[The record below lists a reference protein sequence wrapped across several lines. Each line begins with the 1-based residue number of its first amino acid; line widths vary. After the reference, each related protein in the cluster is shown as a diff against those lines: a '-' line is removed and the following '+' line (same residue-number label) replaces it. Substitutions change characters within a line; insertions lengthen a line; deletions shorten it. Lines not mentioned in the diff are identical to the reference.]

1 MFQLFMLLAARWYAS
16 NYLVLDM
23 SVASVVVR
31 SLNKCPQNWLSTR
44 KISFHDTFMIF
55 IIITINNVMII
66 ITLCPEAT
74 SSCNRCFFNVRC
86 PCQPPHRHRHQWDT
100 APSPS
105 PGHVARAWPGDTCLG
120 HVACAGRGVTGLDW
134 TGFYSVLLCS
144 ALIHLLLP
152 RTSVGGTQPP
162 PPPPSWPGQHQTYGG
177 HQPSSLHY
185 QACEY
190 AGPVSTSPATLMSLW
205 PVLAS
210 LSLFN

>member
-1 MFQLFMLLAARWYAS
+1 
-16 NYLVLDM
+16 M

-31 SLNKCPQNWLSTR
+31 SLNKCPQNRLSTR

-134 TGFYSVLLCS
+134 VLLCS
-144 ALIHLLLP
+144 VVFRADSSVAAPHQCGWHAASAASAQLAGPTSNIWRAPAFIPSLP
-152 RTSVGGTQPP
+152 G
-162 PPPPSWPGQHQTYGG
+162 
-177 HQPSSLHY
+177 
-185 QACEY
+185 CEY

>member
-86 PCQPPHRHRHQWDT
+86 PCQPPHRTGTSGTRLPHRHQATWHV
-100 APSPS
+100 
-105 PGHVARAWPGDTCLG
+105 PGPGNTFLG

-134 TGFYSVLLCS
+134 VLLCS
-144 ALIHLLLP
+144 VVFRADSSVAAPHQCGWHAASAASAQLAGPTSNIWRAPAFIPSLP
-152 RTSVGGTQPP
+152 G
-162 PPPPSWPGQHQTYGG
+162 
-177 HQPSSLHY
+177 
-185 QACEY
+185 CEY

>member
-1 MFQLFMLLAARWYAS
+1 
-16 NYLVLDM
+16 M

-31 SLNKCPQNWLSTR
+31 SLNKCPQNRLSTR

-185 QACEY
+185 QAANTLDQC
-190 AGPVSTSPATLMSLW
+190 PPAPL
-205 PVLAS
+205 P
-210 LSLFN
+210 

>member
-1 MFQLFMLLAARWYAS
+1 
-16 NYLVLDM
+16 
-23 SVASVVVR
+23 
-31 SLNKCPQNWLSTR
+31 
-44 KISFHDTFMIF
+44 
-55 IIITINNVMII
+55 MII

-105 PGHVARAWPGDTCLG
+105 PGHVARAWAWR
-120 HVACAGRGVTGLDW
+120 HVSGTRCMCGAGGVWTGLDC
-134 TGFYSVLLCS
+134 VLLCS
-144 ALIHLLLP
+144 VVFRADSSVAAPHQCGWHAASAASAQLAGPTSNIWRAPAFIPSLP
-152 RTSVGGTQPP
+152 G
-162 PPPPSWPGQHQTYGG
+162 
-177 HQPSSLHY
+177 
-185 QACEY
+185 CEY